1 MVKITLRLNLSD
13 FLNKSHEEEVINK
26 LEEIHNDSITYYLTL
41 WYEKGSIASEDLKRF
56 LVDYESRLHF
66 KTTIKVG
73 NELKKNDFIW
83 YDIINKKDADLSD
96 RIRFQ
101 YTYSKGEY
109 IINALEEF
117 HKCAKFC
124 TSEKP
129 PKRIQKRND
138 NESSNYRK

>member
-1 MVKITLRLNLSD
+1 M
-13 FLNKSHEEEVINK
+13 INK

-41 WYEKGSIASEDLKRF
+41 WYEEGSIAPEDLKRF

-83 YDIINKKDADLSD
+83 YDIISKKDTDMSD

-101 YTYSKGEY
+101 YTYSSEEHTLKGLDEFPSVPNKIRNNIKEKYIKEGIEY
-109 IINALEEF
+109 LQNKVLPY
-117 HKCAKFC
+117 K
-124 TSEKP
+124 
-129 PKRIQKRND
+129 
-138 NESSNYRK
+138 

>member
-26 LEEIHNDSITYYLTL
+26 LEEIHNDSIVYYLTL
-41 WYEKGSIASEDLKRF
+41 WYEDGSISPEDLKRF

-73 NELKKNDFIW
+73 DEIKKNDFIW
-83 YDIINKKDADLSD
+83 YDIISRKDVNISD

-101 YTYSKGEY
+101 YTYSSEEHTVKG
-109 IINALEEF
+109 LEEF
-117 HKCAKFC
+117 HRCAVFC
-124 TSEKP
+124 LSEKP
-129 PKRIQKRND
+129 QKKQKRND
-138 NESSNYRK
+138 YESSYSRK